1 MIQLEKVSKSFTRG
15 SPAVDDFSLTIPEGR
30 FVVLLG
36 ASGSGKSTLLNL
48 IAGLA
53 RPDTG
58 TIFIDG
64 KNMTGVPPHKRSC
77 SMAFQNGICYD
88 HWTVEKNIRS
98 SAPGASRAIID
109 EIIDRLGLR
118 ALESRYPS
126 EISGGESHRVSLAR
140 ALVSTKPI
148 LLLDEPLAQLNPA
161 LRFHTREIIREL
173 HREWKKT
180 IVYVTHDLEEAAS
193 LADLLV
199 VVNEGKLIQQGTMRE
214 ILRSPRNET
223 LDCLYYG
230 HFQSSDVRYPVLPHR
245 WCLKGIGPEE
255 VVRQQQ
261 EERSPIESKGLLIRL
276 HDCHWLGDLW
286 ELIATPLVGRSSSA
300 SSGPP
305 MVLRI
310 PDSDFLPRQ
319 LASQLEELESKD
331 RVEVCAWVI
340 ER

>member
-1 MIQLEKVSKSFTRG
+1 MIQFEKVSKSFTRG
-15 SPAVDDFSLTIPEGR
+15 SPVVDDFSLMVPEGR

-36 ASGSGKSTLLNL
+36 PSGSGKSTLLNL

-53 RPDTG
+53 QPEAG
-58 TIFIDG
+58 TICIDG
-64 KNMTGVPPHKRSC
+64 KNMAGIPPHKRNC

-98 SAPGASRAIID
+98 AAPTTSRVIID

-118 ALESRYPS
+118 ALESRYPC

-140 ALVSTKPI
+140 ALVSPKPI

-161 LRFHTREIIREL
+161 LRFQTREIIREL
-173 HREWKKT
+173 HRKWKKT
-180 IVYVTHDLEEAAS
+180 TVYVTHDLEEAAS
-193 LADLLV
+193 LADLIV
-199 VVNEGKLIQQGTMRE
+199 VVNEGKLIQQGSMRE

-230 HFQSSDVRYPVLPHR
+230 HFHSSDVRYPVMPHR

-255 VVRQQQ
+255 VVIRLQ
-261 EERSPIESKGLLIRL
+261 EERSPSEPKGLLIRL
-276 HDCHWLGDLW
+276 QDCHWLGDLW
-286 ELIATPLVGRSSSA
+286 ELIATPLLGQFSSTRSV
-300 SSGPP
+300 PP

-310 PDSDFLPRQ
+310 PDSDLLSRQ

-331 RVEVCAWVI
+331 HVELCAWVI